1 MTADSF
7 IQYLK
12 TALSRKTAYNNTYPY
27 NVGYYDSS
35 TISWDCWN
43 LGKSIIWSNGAVVSN
58 YTNGNYVGNGITRDQ
73 SCGLGDWTGSG
84 ILQACE
90 SYSSDFSSLVP
101 GEWLFMGAASSIY
114 HVGYYIGDGKVIECT
129 SGSFKRVIESNIDS
143 NGYSSTTLNTWSYH
157 AKVPWLDYKG
167 SGYLSKCDYYPSYL
181 TVQMTEDYRVWSL
194 PCSNETDSASSVV
207 KTVASGT
214 SLTVTALYK
223 NGVTT
228 SDHYWYR
235 VRLSDG
241 TVGYVYAPFCKV
253 TNYSDTAIKNGISA
267 SGKDAPASLP
277 VSKSY
282 PVDWTIT
289 SSNADISAIS
299 GTVHT
304 YGTTMSYGRTEQV
317 RSKNLNN
324 SELDSAMHFDW
335 ISSPGSYDFYIKVQ
349 VKNYYCANNS
359 NTLQSKTIEKT
370 VLNGPI
376 QFTAGD
382 SGHTTHSYT
391 SKVVAP
397 TCTEQ
402 GYTLYTCSV
411 CSASYKDNYTDAKGH
426 SWNSGT
432 VTTAATC
439 EKAGIKTY
447 TCTVCKTT
455 KTETI
460 AALGHSYKETK
471 IAGSCTQRP
480 GTKYDCTRCGNSYT
494 AWDEA
499 SWSSWS
505 TEKPSGYTGGDIESA
520 TQYRY
525 RDKDTTTSSS
535 ASMTGWTLSG
545 SEKVWG
551 DYGAWSDWTT
561 EAVSASDSTQVET
574 APLYRYYYFLCS
586 KCGDHNPFSGNCGC
600 GGTSNDWHE
609 RYSTI
614 SYSQSSSTVVSYAS
628 SKRQT
633 TSLGDG
639 ELWYFSGGNLNAT
652 AIGTID
658 ADGNSVVIRQGY
670 RYRTRTQN
678 TVYHFYRWGDWSS
691 WSLTKAT
698 ATGSREVET
707 RTVYRYNLYAK
718 GQHKWDSGVVTTPAK
733 PGIEG
738 VKTYTCTACKQTRT
752 EVIPALPITYTVS
765 YDANGG
771 SGAPASQTKTKDVA
785 LTLSSTKPMRTGYKF
800 LGWAA
805 SKTATSAQYQPGGS
819 YTANAAVTLYAV
831 WKENDY
837 TVSYD
842 ANGGTG
848 APAAQSKM
856 HGTALTLS
864 STKPTRTGYMFLG
877 WAASKT
883 ATSAQYQPG
892 GSYTANAAVT
902 LYAVWKE
909 NAPTYATTLTVSSA
923 TASQGKEVSL
933 NVSLAGNPGII
944 GINFQITYD
953 KTRLKLIGYTDGAMK
968 DWSVGIGESEKAIWI
983 DEAADVINGN
993 ILTLKFQVLD
1003 NAPDGLAEV
1012 TVTGFK
1018 AAALD
1023 ESAVKANIVA
1033 GGVTVTSRIPGDVND
1048 DGEVDIFDCVRL
1060 KKYLAGFNVTI
1071 NASNADVN
1079 GDGEVDIFDCVRL
1092 KKYLAGMS
1100 VELK

>member
-1 MTADSF
+1 
-7 IQYLK
+7 
-12 TALSRKTAYNNTYPY
+12 
-27 NVGYYDSS
+27 
-35 TISWDCWN
+35 
-43 LGKSIIWSNGAVVSN
+43 
-58 YTNGNYVGNGITRDQ
+58 
-73 SCGLGDWTGSG
+73 
-84 ILQACE
+84 
-90 SYSSDFSSLVP
+90 
-101 GEWLFMGAASSIY
+101 
-114 HVGYYIGDGKVIECT
+114 
-129 SGSFKRVIESNIDS
+129 
-143 NGYSSTTLNTWSYH
+143 
-157 AKVPWLDYKG
+157 
-167 SGYLSKCDYYPSYL
+167 
-181 TVQMTEDYRVWSL
+181 
-194 PCSNETDSASSVV
+194 
-207 KTVASGT
+207 
-214 SLTVTALYK
+214 
-223 NGVTT
+223 
-228 SDHYWYR
+228 
-235 VRLSDG
+235 
-241 TVGYVYAPFCKV
+241 
-253 TNYSDTAIKNGISA
+253 
-267 SGKDAPASLP
+267 
-277 VSKSY
+277 
-282 PVDWTIT
+282 
-289 SSNADISAIS
+289 
-299 GTVHT
+299 
-304 YGTTMSYGRTEQV
+304 
-317 RSKNLNN
+317 
-324 SELDSAMHFDW
+324 MHFDW
-335 ISSPGSYDFYIKVQ
+335 IASPGNYDFYIKVQ
-349 VKNYYCANNS
+349 VKNYYCADNS

-376 QFTAGD
+376 TFTNGN

-391 SKVVAP
+391 SQVVKP
-397 TCTEQ
+397 TCTEE
-402 GYTLYTCSV
+402 GYTLYTCSE
-411 CSASYKDNYTDAKGH
+411 CGASYKDNYVAANGHSWNDRDYVITVEPTCETPGEGGYRCFWCDAILPVTLASKGH

-439 EKAGIKTY
+439 EKSGVKTY

-471 IAGSCTQRP
+471 ITGSCTQRP

-535 ASMTGWTLSG
+535 AS
-545 SEKVWG
+545 
-551 DYGAWSDWTT
+551 
-561 EAVSASDSTQVET
+561 
-574 APLYRYYYFLCS
+574 
-586 KCGDHNPFSGNCGC
+586 
-600 GGTSNDWHE
+600 
-609 RYSTI
+609 
-614 SYSQSSSTVVSYAS
+614 
-628 SKRQT
+628 
-633 TSLGDG
+633 
-639 ELWYFSGGNLNAT
+639 
-652 AIGTID
+652 
-658 ADGNSVVIRQGY
+658 
-670 RYRTRTQN
+670 
-678 TVYHFYRWGDWSS
+678 
-691 WSLTKAT
+691 
-698 ATGSREVET
+698 
-707 RTVYRYNLYAK
+707 
-718 GQHKWDSGVVTTPAK
+718 
-733 PGIEG
+733 IEG

-785 LTLSSTKPMRTGYKF
+785 LTLSSTKPTRTGYTF

-819 YTANAAVTLYAV
+819 YTANA
-831 WKENDY
+831 
-837 TVSYD
+837 
-842 ANGGTG
+842 
-848 APAAQSKM
+848 P
-856 HGTALTLS
+856 
-864 STKPTRTGYMFLG
+864 
-877 WAASKT
+877 
-883 ATSAQYQPG
+883 
-892 GSYTANAAVT
+892 VT

-933 NVSLAGNPGII
+933 NISLAGNPGII

-1023 ESAVKANIVA
+1023 ESAVNANIVA

>member
-1 MTADSF
+1 MVRHV
-7 IQYLK
+7 ILWKLK
-12 TALSRKTAYNNTYPY
+12 EMPEA
-27 NVGYYDSS
+27 
-35 TISWDCWN
+35 
-43 LGKSIIWSNGAVVSN
+43 
-58 YTNGNYVGNGITRDQ
+58 
-73 SCGLGDWTGSG
+73 
-84 ILQACE
+84 
-90 SYSSDFSSLVP
+90 
-101 GEWLFMGAASSIY
+101 
-114 HVGYYIGDGKVIECT
+114 
-129 SGSFKRVIESNIDS
+129 
-143 NGYSSTTLNTWSYH
+143 
-157 AKVPWLDYKG
+157 
-167 SGYLSKCDYYPSYL
+167 
-181 TVQMTEDYRVWSL
+181 
-194 PCSNETDSASSVV
+194 
-207 KTVASGT
+207 
-214 SLTVTALYK
+214 
-223 NGVTT
+223 
-228 SDHYWYR
+228 
-235 VRLSDG
+235 
-241 TVGYVYAPFCKV
+241 
-253 TNYSDTAIKNGISA
+253 
-267 SGKDAPASLP
+267 
-277 VSKSY
+277 
-282 PVDWTIT
+282 
-289 SSNADISAIS
+289 
-299 GTVHT
+299 
-304 YGTTMSYGRTEQV
+304 
-317 RSKNLNN
+317 
-324 SELDSAMHFDW
+324 
-335 ISSPGSYDFYIKVQ
+335 
-349 VKNYYCANNS
+349 
-359 NTLQSKTIEKT
+359 
-370 VLNGPI
+370 
-376 QFTAGD
+376 
-382 SGHTTHSYT
+382 
-391 SKVVAP
+391 
-397 TCTEQ
+397 
-402 GYTLYTCSV
+402 
-411 CSASYKDNYTDAKGH
+411 
-426 SWNSGT
+426 
-432 VTTAATC
+432 

-639 ELWYFSGGNLNAT
+639 ELWYFSSGNLNAT
-652 AIGTID
+652 AIGTTD

-831 WKENDY
+831 WKEN
-837 TVSYD
+837 
-842 ANGGTG
+842 
-848 APAAQSKM
+848 
-856 HGTALTLS
+856 
-864 STKPTRTGYMFLG
+864 
-877 WAASKT
+877 
-883 ATSAQYQPG
+883 
-892 GSYTANAAVT
+892 
-902 LYAVWKE
+902 
-909 NAPTYATTLTVSSA
+909 APTYATTLTVSSA

-1023 ESAVKANIVA
+1023 ESAVNANIVA

>member
-1 MTADSF
+1 MT
-7 IQYLK
+7 K
-12 TALSRKTAYNNTYPY
+12 
-27 NVGYYDSS
+27 
-35 TISWDCWN
+35 
-43 LGKSIIWSNGAVVSN
+43 
-58 YTNGNYVGNGITRDQ
+58 
-73 SCGLGDWTGSG
+73 
-84 ILQACE
+84 
-90 SYSSDFSSLVP
+90 
-101 GEWLFMGAASSIY
+101 
-114 HVGYYIGDGKVIECT
+114 
-129 SGSFKRVIESNIDS
+129 
-143 NGYSSTTLNTWSYH
+143 
-157 AKVPWLDYKG
+157 
-167 SGYLSKCDYYPSYL
+167 
-181 TVQMTEDYRVWSL
+181 DYRVWSL
-194 PCSNETDSASSVV
+194 PCGNETDSASSVV

-253 TNYSDTAIKNGISA
+253 TNYCDTAIKNGISA
-267 SGKDAPASLP
+267 SGKDVPASLP

-376 QFTAGD
+376 QFTTGD

-639 ELWYFSGGNLNAT
+639 ELWYFSSGNLNAT
-652 AIGTID
+652 AIGTTD
-658 ADGNSVVIRQGY
+658 ADGNSAVIRQGY

-678 TVYHFYRWGDWSS
+678 TVYHFYRWGDWSG

-707 RTVYRYNLYAK
+707 RTVYRYNLYAT

-733 PGIEG
+733 PGVEG

-785 LTLSSTKPMRTGYKF
+785 LTLSSTKPTRTGYKF

-831 WKENDY
+831 WKTNDY

-848 APAAQSKM
+848 APAAQTKT

-864 STKPTRTGYMFLG
+864 STKPTRTGYTFLG

-953 KTRLKLIGYTDGAMK
+953 KTRLKLIGYADGAMK

-1023 ESAVKANIVA
+1023 ESAVNANIVA

-1060 KKYLAGFNVTI
+1060 KKYLAG
-1071 NASNADVN
+1071 
-1079 GDGEVDIFDCVRL
+1079 
-1092 KKYLAGMS
+1092 MS

>member
-1 MTADSF
+1 
-7 IQYLK
+7 
-12 TALSRKTAYNNTYPY
+12 
-27 NVGYYDSS
+27 
-35 TISWDCWN
+35 
-43 LGKSIIWSNGAVVSN
+43 
-58 YTNGNYVGNGITRDQ
+58 
-73 SCGLGDWTGSG
+73 
-84 ILQACE
+84 
-90 SYSSDFSSLVP
+90 
-101 GEWLFMGAASSIY
+101 
-114 HVGYYIGDGKVIECT
+114 
-129 SGSFKRVIESNIDS
+129 
-143 NGYSSTTLNTWSYH
+143 
-157 AKVPWLDYKG
+157 
-167 SGYLSKCDYYPSYL
+167 
-181 TVQMTEDYRVWSL
+181 
-194 PCSNETDSASSVV
+194 
-207 KTVASGT
+207 
-214 SLTVTALYK
+214 
-223 NGVTT
+223 
-228 SDHYWYR
+228 
-235 VRLSDG
+235 
-241 TVGYVYAPFCKV
+241 
-253 TNYSDTAIKNGISA
+253 
-267 SGKDAPASLP
+267 
-277 VSKSY
+277 
-282 PVDWTIT
+282 
-289 SSNADISAIS
+289 
-299 GTVHT
+299 
-304 YGTTMSYGRTEQV
+304 
-317 RSKNLNN
+317 
-324 SELDSAMHFDW
+324 
-335 ISSPGSYDFYIKVQ
+335 
-349 VKNYYCANNS
+349 
-359 NTLQSKTIEKT
+359 
-370 VLNGPI
+370 
-376 QFTAGD
+376 
-382 SGHTTHSYT
+382 
-391 SKVVAP
+391 
-397 TCTEQ
+397 
-402 GYTLYTCSV
+402 
-411 CSASYKDNYTDAKGH
+411 
-426 SWNSGT
+426 
-432 VTTAATC
+432 
-439 EKAGIKTY
+439 
-447 TCTVCKTT
+447 
-455 KTETI
+455 
-460 AALGHSYKETK
+460 
-471 IAGSCTQRP
+471 
-480 GTKYDCTRCGNSYT
+480 
-494 AWDEA
+494 
-499 SWSSWS
+499 
-505 TEKPSGYTGGDIESA
+505 
-520 TQYRY
+520 
-525 RDKDTTTSSS
+525 
-535 ASMTGWTLSG
+535 MTGWTLSG

-614 SYSQSSSTVVSYAS
+614 SYGQSSSTVVSYAS

-652 AIGTID
+652 AIGTMD

-785 LTLSSTKPMRTGYKF
+785 LTLSSTKPTRTGYTF

-831 WKENDY
+831 WKVNTY

-848 APAAQSKM
+848 APAAQSKT

-892 GSYTANAAVT
+892 GSYTANAPVT

-933 NVSLAGNPGII
+933 NISLAGNPGII

-1033 GGVTVTSRIPGDVND
+1033 GSVTVTSRIPGDVND